1 MVKYSVD
8 SNTMMKELD
17 DFWSYDDLLRATEN
31 LITAS
36 SLKDMDETVS
46 NLEKGKVSKPIDL
59 SDF

>member
-1 MVKYSVD
+1 MAKYSVD
-8 SNTMMKELD
+8 SKTMMKELD

-46 NLEKGKVSKPIDL
+46 NLEKGKVSKPVDL

>member
-1 MVKYSVD
+1 MAKYSVD
-8 SNTMMKELD
+8 SRTMMKELD

-46 NLEKGKVSKPIDL
+46 NLEKGKVSKPVDL

>member
-8 SNTMMKELD
+8 SKTMMKELD
-17 DFWSYDDLLRATEN
+17 DFWSDDDLLRAAEN

-36 SLKDMDETVS
+36 SLKDMDKTVS
-46 NLEKGKVSKPIDL
+46 NLAKGKVSKPIDL

>member
-1 MVKYSVD
+1 MAKYSVD
-8 SNTMMKELD
+8 SKTMMKELD
-17 DFWSYDDLLRATEN
+17 NFWSYNDLLKATEN

-36 SLKDMDETVS
+36 SLKDMDKTVS

>member
-8 SNTMMKELD
+8 SKTMMKELD
-17 DFWSYDDLLRATEN
+17 DFLSYDDLLRATEN

-36 SLKDMDETVS
+36 SLKDMDKTVS

>member
-1 MVKYSVD
+1 MAKYSVD
-8 SNTMMKELD
+8 SKTMMKELD

-36 SLKDMDETVS
+36 SLKNMNETVS
-46 NLEKGKVSKPIDL
+46 NLKKGKVSKPIDL

>member
-1 MVKYSVD
+1 MAKYSVD
-8 SNTMMKELD
+8 SKTMMKELD
-17 DFWSYDDLLRATEN
+17 DFWSYSDLLRATEN

-46 NLEKGKVSKPIDL
+46 NLEKGKVSKPVDL

>member
-1 MVKYSVD
+1 MAKYSVD
-8 SNTMMKELD
+8 SKTMMKELD
-17 DFWSYDDLLRATEN
+17 DFWSYDDLLRATKN
-31 LITAS
+31 LITAG

>member
-1 MVKYSVD
+1 MVKYKYD
-8 SNTMMKELD
+8 ADTMIEKIREKWSPE
-17 DFWSYDDLLRATEN
+17 DFLQATEN
-31 LITAS
+31 LIAAD

>member
-1 MVKYSVD
+1 MAKYSVD
-8 SNTMMKELD
+8 SKTMMKELD
-17 DFWSYDDLLRATEN
+17 DFWSYDDLLKATEN

-36 SLKDMDETVS
+36 SLKDMDKTVS

>member
-1 MVKYSVD
+1 MAKYSVD
-8 SNTMMKELD
+8 SKTMMKELD
-17 DFWSYDDLLRATEN
+17 DFWSYADLLKATEN

-36 SLKDMDETVS
+36 SLKDMDKTVS

>member
-1 MVKYSVD
+1 MAKYSVD
-8 SNTMMKELD
+8 SKTRMKELD
-17 DFWSYDDLLRATEN
+17 DFWSQDDLLRATEN

-46 NLEKGKVSKPIDL
+46 NLEKGKVSKPVDL

>member
-1 MVKYSVD
+1 MAKYSVD
-8 SNTMMKELD
+8 SKTMMKELD
-17 DFWSYDDLLRATEN
+17 DFWSDDDLLIATEN

-46 NLEKGKVSKPIDL
+46 NLEKRKVSKPIDL

>member
-1 MVKYSVD
+1 MAKYSVD
-8 SNTMMKELD
+8 SKTMMKELD
-17 DFWSYDDLLRATEN
+17 NFWSYNDLLRATKN
-31 LITAS
+31 LITAG

>member
-1 MVKYSVD
+1 MAKYSVD
-8 SNTMMKELD
+8 SKTMMKELD
-17 DFWSYDDLLRATEN
+17 DFWSYDDLLRVTEN

-36 SLKDMDETVS
+36 SLKDMDKTVS

>member
-1 MVKYSVD
+1 MVKYKYD
-8 SNTMMKELD
+8 ADTMIEKIREKWSPE
-17 DFWSYDDLLRATEN
+17 DFLQATEN

-46 NLEKGKVSKPIDL
+46 NLEKEKVSKPIDL

>member
-1 MVKYSVD
+1 MAKYSVD
-8 SNTMMKELD
+8 SKTMMKELD
-17 DFWSYDDLLRATEN
+17 DFWSCDDLLKATEN

-46 NLEKGKVSKPIDL
+46 NLEKGKVSKPVDL

>member
-1 MVKYSVD
+1 MAKYSVD
-8 SNTMMKELD
+8 SKTMMKELD
-17 DFWSYDDLLRATEN
+17 DFWSDDDLLIATEN

-46 NLEKGKVSKPIDL
+46 SLEKGKVSKPIDL

>member
-1 MVKYSVD
+1 MAKYSVD
-8 SNTMMKELD
+8 SRTMMKELD

-46 NLEKGKVSKPIDL
+46 NLEKGKVSKTVDL

>member
-1 MVKYSVD
+1 MAKYSVD
-8 SNTMMKELD
+8 SKTMMKELD
-17 DFWSYDDLLRATEN
+17 AFWSYDDLLRATEN

-46 NLEKGKVSKPIDL
+46 NLEKEKVSKPIDL

>member
-1 MVKYSVD
+1 MAKYSVD
-8 SNTMMKELD
+8 SKTMMKELD
-17 DFWSYDDLLRATEN
+17 DFWSDDDLLIATEN

-36 SLKDMDETVS
+36 SLKDMDKTVS

>member
-1 MVKYSVD
+1 MAKYSVD
-8 SNTMMKELD
+8 SKTMMKELD

-36 SLKDMDETVS
+36 SLKDMDKIVS

>member
-1 MVKYSVD
+1 MAKYSVD
-8 SNTMMKELD
+8 SKTMMKELD

-31 LITAS
+31 LITAR

-46 NLEKGKVSKPIDL
+46 NLEKGKVSKPVDL

>member
-8 SNTMMKELD
+8 SKTMMKELD

-36 SLKDMDETVS
+36 SLKDMDKTVS

>member
-8 SNTMMKELD
+8 SKTMMKELD

-36 SLKDMDETVS
+36 SLKDMDKTVS
-46 NLEKGKVSKPIDL
+46 NLAKGKVSKPIDL

>member
-1 MVKYSVD
+1 MAKYSVD
-8 SNTMMKELD
+8 SKTMMKELD

-31 LITAS
+31 LITAG

>member
-8 SNTMMKELD
+8 SKTMMKELD

-46 NLEKGKVSKPIDL
+46 NLEKGKVSKPVDL